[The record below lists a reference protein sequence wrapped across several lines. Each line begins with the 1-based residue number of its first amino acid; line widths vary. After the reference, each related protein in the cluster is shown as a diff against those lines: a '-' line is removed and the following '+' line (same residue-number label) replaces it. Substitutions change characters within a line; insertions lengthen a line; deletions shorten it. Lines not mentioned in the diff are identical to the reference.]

1 MRFLLIVFVILL
13 IAFLWRETR
22 KPKVRDAAK
31 KSKPAA
37 KPQAM
42 VRCAH
47 CGLHVLE
54 ADAVAGA
61 RGVYCSE
68 AHRQVR
74 ES

>member
-13 IAFLWRETR
+13 IVFWWREAR
-22 KPKVRDAAK
+22 KPKVRDAEHK
-31 KSKPAA
+31 PKPAA

-54 ADAVAGA
+54 ADAVVGA
-61 RGVYCSE
+61 HGVYCSE

>member
-1 MRFLLIVFVILL
+1 MRFLLIFFVILL
-13 IAFLWRETR
+13 IAFLWREAR
-22 KPKVRDAAK
+22 KPKARDAEQK
-31 KSKPAA
+31 RKPAA

-47 CGLHVLE
+47 CGLHLLE
-54 ADAVAGA
+54 ADAVPGA

-68 AHRQVR
+68 AHRQVL